1 MKKYICTI
9 CGYVYEGEN
18 PPAQCPQCKA
28 SSDKFIEK
36 QEGKK
41 EYACEHVIASTE
53 GIDSFRVCATTS
65 TVSAVRS
72 ACIWL

>member
-36 QEGKK
+36 QEGKRST
-41 EYACEHVIASTE
+41 HASM
-53 GIDSFRVCATTS
+53 
-65 TVSAVRS
+65 
-72 ACIWL
+72 